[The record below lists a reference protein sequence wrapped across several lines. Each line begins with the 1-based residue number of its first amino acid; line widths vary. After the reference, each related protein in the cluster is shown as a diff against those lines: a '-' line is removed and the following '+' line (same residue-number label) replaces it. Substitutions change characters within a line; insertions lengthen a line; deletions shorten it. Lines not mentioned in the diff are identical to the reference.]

1 MSNETTMTATGP
13 QDFTNGFAPFGAAI
27 ALIWREAELLDRKA
41 YADWLTLW
49 TDTGHYTVP
58 IDPTTTDFSSTLNYV
73 YDDHV
78 MRGLRVERMTCGF
91 SASASDA
98 ARTVRTVSRF
108 TKAGAPDVDNVIE
121 VRSSQI
127 VAANKRG
134 ITTLFAADLTHRIA
148 LSSTPDGEA
157 KIIDK
162 VIRLIDSEEAL
173 NAIGFLL

>member
-1 MSNETTMTATGP
+1 MSNDMTITATSAA
-13 QDFTNGFAPFGAAI
+13 FATAI
-27 ALIWREAELLDRKA
+27 ELIWREAELLDRKNYNA
-41 YADWLTLW
+41 WLALW

-58 IDPTTTDFSSTLNYV
+58 IDQETTDFASTLNYV

-98 ARTVRTVSRF
+98 ARTVRSVSRF
-108 TKAGAPDVDNVIE
+108 TKAAEPDAAHIIE

-127 VAANKRG
+127 VAACKRG
-134 ITTLFAADLTHRIA
+134 VTTMFAADLTHRIA
-148 LSSTPDGEA
+148 LSATPGGEA

-162 VIRLIDSEEAL
+162 VIRLVDSEEAL